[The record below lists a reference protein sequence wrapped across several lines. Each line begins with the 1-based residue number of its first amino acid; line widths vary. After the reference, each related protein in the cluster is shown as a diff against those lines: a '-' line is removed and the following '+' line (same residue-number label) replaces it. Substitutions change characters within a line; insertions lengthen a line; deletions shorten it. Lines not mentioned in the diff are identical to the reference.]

1 MNNKILVLALTG
13 LLLAACSSA
22 PTNEES
28 PPSASQETASKPAVP
43 NKANSNMIEMKPAEV
58 KSNEAATAKPIKY
71 DALNLAISSKN
82 DERIKNASIEVLQNS
97 PKDLK
102 ALNSLAMSYLQKGNS
117 EAALMLLNK
126 MISIEPRSSSAHANL
141 GLVYLGRNEKREA
154 IDMFKKALEYD
165 SDNHTAAA
173 NLGAIYVKEKDYT
186 KALIALEET
195 VEAGKADE
203 STMNNYAIAL
213 SATGKAQES
222 ASIYE
227 KILNKNTSNKNAMLN
242 LAIVYIDKLNKFD
255 EGLDLI
261 NRLKFVGPDLDAR
274 QTIKELEIKAKAGL
288 K

>member
-1 MNNKILVLALTG
+1 MNKKIISLTLIG
-13 LLLAACSSA
+13 LFVASCSST

-28 PPSASQETASKPAVP
+28 TAASPPEPTKSAAP
-43 NKANSNMIEMKPAEV
+43 NKPNSNMIEMKPAEV
-58 KSNEAATAKPIKY
+58 KPVEAAPAKPIKY
-71 DALNLAISSKN
+71 DSLNAAIASKN

-117 EAALMLLNK
+117 EAAIMLLNK

-141 GLVYLGRNEKREA
+141 GLVYLGRSEKREA
-154 IDMFKKALEYD
+154 IEMFKKALEYD
-165 SDNHTAAA
+165 SDNHAAAA
-173 NLGAIYVKEKDYT
+173 NLGAIYVKEKDYN
-186 KALIALEET
+186 KAIIALEDT
-195 VEAGKADE
+195 VESGKADE

-213 SATGKAQES
+213 SATGKAKEA

-227 KILNKNTSNKNAMLN
+227 KLLNKNTSNKNAMLN

-274 QTIKELEIKAKAGL
+274 QTIKELENKAKAGL

>member
-1 MNNKILVLALTG
+1 MG
-13 LLLAACSSA
+13 LFLAACSST
-22 PTNEES
+22 PTAEES
-28 PPSASQETASKPAVP
+28 SAAPQQEAAKPASG
-43 NKANSNMIEMKPAEV
+43 KANSNMIEMKPADAKPV
-58 KSNEAATAKPIKY
+58 EAAPAKPIKY
-71 DALNLAISSKN
+71 DVLNSAIASKN
-82 DERIKNASIEVLQNS
+82 EERIKNASIEVLQNS

-117 EAALMLLNK
+117 EAAIMLLNK
-126 MISIEPRSSSAHANL
+126 MTTIEPRSSSAHANL
-141 GLVYLGRNEKREA
+141 GLVYLGRGEKREA

-165 SDNHTAAA
+165 SDNFTAAA
-173 NLGAIYVKEKDYT
+173 NLGAIYVKEKDYN
-186 KALIALEET
+186 KALIALEDT

-203 STMNNYAIAL
+203 PTMNNYAIAL
-213 SATGKAQES
+213 SATGKAQE
-222 ASIYE
+222 AANIYE

-274 QTIKELEIKAKAGL
+274 QLIKELENKAKAGL

>member
-1 MNNKILVLALTG
+1 MNKKIIALSLIG
-13 LLLAACSSA
+13 LFLAACSST
-22 PTNEES
+22 PTAEES
-28 PPSASQETASKPAVP
+28 APASQQEAAKPAAGS
-43 NKANSNMIEMKPAEV
+43 KSNSNMIEMKPAEV
-58 KSNEAATAKPIKY
+58 KATEVAPAKPIKY
-71 DALNLAISSKN
+71 DALNAAISSKN
-82 DERIKNASIEVLQNS
+82 DERIKNASVEVLQNS

-117 EAALMLLNK
+117 EAAIMLLNK

-173 NLGAIYVKEKDYT
+173 NLGAIYAKEKDYN

-195 VEAGKADE
+195 IESGKADE
-203 STMNNYAIAL
+203 ATMNNYAIAL
-213 SATGKAQES
+213 SATGKAQEA

-227 KILNKNTSNKNAMLN
+227 KLLSKNTSNKNAMLN

-261 NRLKFVGPDLDAR
+261 NRLKFVGPDLEAR
-274 QTIKELEIKAKAGL
+274 QTIKELENKAKAGL